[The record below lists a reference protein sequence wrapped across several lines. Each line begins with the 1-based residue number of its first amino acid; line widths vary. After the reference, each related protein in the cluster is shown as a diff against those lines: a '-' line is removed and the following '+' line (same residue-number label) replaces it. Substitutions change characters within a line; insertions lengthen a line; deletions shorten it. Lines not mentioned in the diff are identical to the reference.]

1 MNKKD
6 IETIRRQID
15 LIDDELLVRLNKRA
29 GLVLDLARVKFELG
43 KKLFDPA
50 RESEIFDRMTDDNPG
65 PLSSEAVMRLF
76 ERIIDESR
84 RLERTEVYD
93 KDEE

>member
-1 MNKKD
+1 MDKKD
-6 IETIRRQID
+6 FETIRRQID
-15 LIDDELLVRLNKRA
+15 LIDDELLARLNKRA

-43 KKLFDPA
+43 KKMFDPA
-50 RESEIFDRMTDDNPG
+50 RESEIYARLTGKNSG

>member
-6 IETIRRQID
+6 IDTIRRQID
-15 LIDDELLVRLNKRA
+15 QIDEELLAKLNKRA
-29 GLVLDLARVKFELG
+29 GLVLDLARVKFESG

-50 RESEIFDRMTDDNPG
+50 RESEIYDRLTGNNPG
-65 PLSSEAVMRLF
+65 PLSAQAVRRLF

-93 KDEE
+93 KDKE